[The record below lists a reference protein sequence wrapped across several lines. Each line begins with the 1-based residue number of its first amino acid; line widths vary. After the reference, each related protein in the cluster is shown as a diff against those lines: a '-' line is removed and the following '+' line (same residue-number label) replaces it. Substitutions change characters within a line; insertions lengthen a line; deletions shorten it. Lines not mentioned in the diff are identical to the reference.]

1 MSLEESRE
9 QAVQRL
15 LNAYGDELLRL
26 CFMYLSDWQLAEDA
40 LQETFLKVFRKYG
53 TFAGRSSEKTWLVR
67 IAVNVCKDYLRGN
80 WLRRVDCY
88 GGLSEVPF
96 TGEAAQQAK
105 DDAILLAVLALPV
118 KYRETILL
126 YYYWG
131 LETAEIAELIKRP
144 ASTVSTRLRR
154 GRAMLKEHLEGAEND
169 G

>member
-1 MSLEESRE
+1 MILEESRE

-15 LNAYGDELLRL
+15 MAAYGDELLRL

-40 LQETFLKVFRKYG
+40 LQETFLKVFRKYE

-88 GGLSEVPF
+88 GALSEVPF
-96 TGEAAQQAK
+96 TGDCTQQSK
-105 DDAILLAVLALPV
+105 DEAILLTVLGLPV
-118 KYRETILL
+118 KYREVILL

-131 LETAEIAELIKRP
+131 LETTEIAALLRRP
-144 ASTVSTRLRR
+144 ASTISTRLRR
-154 GRAMLKEHLEGAEND
+154 GRAILKNFLEGAEKD

>member
-9 QAVQRL
+9 QAVQRMIA
-15 LNAYGDELLRL
+15 AYGDELLRL

-40 LQETFLKVFRKYG
+40 LQETFLKVFRKYD

-88 GGLSEVPF
+88 GALSEVPVS
-96 TGEAAQQAK
+96 EAYAQQSK
-105 DDAILLAVLALPV
+105 DEAILLAVLELPV
-118 KYRETILL
+118 KYREVILL
-126 YYYWG
+126 YQYWG
-131 LETAEIAELIKRP
+131 LETAEIAELLRRP
-144 ASTVSTRLRR
+144 PSTVSTRLRR
-154 GRAMLKEHLEGAEND
+154 GRAILKEHLEGAENN